1 MPRAQGGSITPCTA
15 LSRGKHRQTLLG
27 YSLDNSQKGRDRTLL
42 HTGRGDGPGN
52 YTPVHL
58 NSESNKSKFLEQ
70 NTRNSGPS
78 SRRRTGMPA
87 GEPWDRCVLSGSP
100 QAAFLTLSLVSVCA
114 RFLWII
120 RMYPGGWIQAS
131 PSTCTGTP
139 SSPRMEI
146 FTVRH

>member
-1 MPRAQGGSITPCTA
+1 MC
-15 LSRGKHRQTLLG
+15 
-27 YSLDNSQKGRDRTLL
+27 
-42 HTGRGDGPGN
+42 
-52 YTPVHL
+52 
-58 NSESNKSKFLEQ
+58 
-70 NTRNSGPS
+70 
-78 SRRRTGMPA
+78 A
-87 GEPWDRCVLSGSP
+87 GEPWDQCVLSRFP